1 LTKQISALDPYAQAF
16 DIWLARTNELISAAN
31 TEFMTANTNANG
43 SVTVGNVYLSGI
55 LYSTVLAT
63 SELRGGNVQSSDTL
77 SVTSNVALGETLNF
91 SIGNTSVNVQV
102 NSSSLVIG
110 GKTVEPMLAQIN
122 VQTTGT
128 TSQLVD
134 SFQKTEYRGAEYIL
148 TVRDNAANNFHMSKA
163 LVFHDSGADAYIT
176 EYGTMSSNNHLGIL
190 SANANTTH
198 VRLYLTP
205 TVANTQVKATRTGVS
220 I

>member
-1 LTKQISALDPYAQAF
+1 MTKQLSAIDPDTHTF
-16 DIWLARTNELISAAN
+16 DIWVTRTNELISAAN
-31 TEFMTANTNANG
+31 LEFMTANTNSNG

-55 LYSTVLAT
+55 LYSSVLAT
-63 SELRGGNVQSSDTL
+63 SELRGGNVQTSNTL
-77 SVTSNVALGETLNF
+77 PITSNVAIGETYNL
-91 SIGNTSVNVQV
+91 SIGNSSVNVQV

-110 GKTVEPMLAQIN
+110 GRTVEPVLAQIN

-148 TVRDNAANNFHMSKA
+148 TVRDNDANNFHMAKT
-163 LVFHDSGADAYIT
+163 LVFHDSGADAYVT
-176 EYGTMSSNNHLGIL
+176 EYGTMYSNNHLGIF

-198 VRLYLTP
+198 VRLYITP